1 MKRTRNI
8 LMLLFAAILALAA
21 AIYICGDFLQVD
33 MVVFDQA
40 TRQQQFISSTVM
52 ILLTVGLL
60 PLALRLFRFSRV
72 NAQLMQQGAPALL
85 RWGSLR
91 LVILGALLVVN
102 TFLYYAFGFES
113 AYGYLAVITLLCM
126 PFVVP
131 TMSRCQA
138 EVTQQE
144 KSEEQT
150 GDPQQETDEAQDSKN
165 QEQS

>member
-1 MKRTRNI
+1 
-8 LMLLFAAILALAA
+8 MLLFAAILALAA

-102 TFLYYAFGFES
+102 TFFYYAFGFES

-150 GDPQQETDEAQDSKN
+150 GDPQQETDEPQDSKN